1 MWKKRIWALIY
12 GTSMIVVVGIA
23 IRAAYHRFG
32 EKRNEALT
40 AAWNDE
46 MDPVE
51 IRIEMYGLGR
61 YAGHHEDRSYAVL
74 PLDLVDLL
82 AEKFGIGNVDLI
94 RPYIK
99 GILDGQKERTDE

>member
-1 MWKKRIWALIY
+1 MFSQEHLPFELFSLQIVFMFLSLVIKDRTWK
-12 GTSMIVVVGIA
+12 
-23 IRAAYHRFG
+23 
-32 EKRNEALT
+32 KRNEALT

-82 AEKFGIGNVDLI
+82 AERFGIGKEDLI
-94 RPYIK
+94 RRYIK
-99 GILDGQKERTDE
+99 GLLDGQKERTDE

>member
-1 MWKKRIWALIY
+1 MFALAFAVA
-12 GTSMIVVVGIA
+12 MA
-23 IRAAYHRFG
+23 IRAAYHRLG
-32 EKRNEALT
+32 EKRSEALT

-82 AEKFGIGNVDLI
+82 AEKFGIGKEDLI

-99 GILDGQKERTDE
+99 GLLDGQKERTDE